1 MKGAQ
6 YLNTSKLP
14 RKCRKK
20 RPSALANKGLPPP
33 SGDDKI
39 YKFTNFDFFVKWK
52 IGSKNGKRRKNG
64 YAGGIAV
71 RAGLSENRGIPPAN
85 RGTWI
90 GRLVWTGIRP
100 PPGERYPAA
109 GRYCRHMYRKYGCS
123 MTAAAPPR
131 FIFTILVCMRGGES
145 GVRA

>member
-14 RKCRKK
+14 RKYRKK

-52 IGSKNGKRRKNG
+52 IGSKKWQTAKEWACRRNS
-64 YAGGIAV
+64 
-71 RAGLSENRGIPPAN
+71 RARGFMANRGIPQAS

-90 GRLVWTGIRP
+90 GRLVWTGIRL